1 MTDNTDTKTNGNQLI
16 IRRTFDAP
24 RERVWRA
31 FVDPDEFE
39 QWFVPEGMEAEVH
52 ALDPVPG
59 GEMSIS
65 WTSDEHQMDNE
76 GTFEEVVE
84 KERIVTVEETPQGL
98 SRVTYEFHDVD
109 GGTEV
114 ALTHEFPGPVPEG
127 VDEGWA
133 DILDNL
139 EEVLGGA

>member
-1 MTDNTDTKTNGNQLI
+1 MTDAENEAVLT
-16 IRRTFDAP
+16 IRQTFDAP

-31 FVDPDEFE
+31 FTDPDEIE

-59 GEMSIS
+59 GEMSVS
-65 WTSDEHQMDNE
+65 WTSEEHGMDSE

-84 KERIVTVEETPQGL
+84 HERLVTVEETPQGVNRL
-98 SRVTYEFHDVD
+98 TYGFHDAD

-114 ALTHEFPGPVPEG
+114 VLTQEFPGPVPDG

-133 DILDNL
+133 AILGNL
-139 EEVLGGA
+139 EEVLRTP